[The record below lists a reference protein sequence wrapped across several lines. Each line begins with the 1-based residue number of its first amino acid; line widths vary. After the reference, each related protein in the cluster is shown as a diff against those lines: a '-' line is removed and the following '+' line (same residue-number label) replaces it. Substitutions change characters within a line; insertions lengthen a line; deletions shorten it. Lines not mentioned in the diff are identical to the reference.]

1 MSHASHSP
9 SATPAPESAP
19 ESTTQIVAALS
30 LKGGVGKTSVV
41 LGVAGAA
48 ASAGLKVLVID
59 LDPQANATATL
70 NPESAQFT
78 TSDVL
83 YDGRPGIAADAIVP
97 SSWEGTLDLIASEPA
112 LEHRSQSP
120 GTGSEL
126 RLRTALDGVAS
137 NYDLVLFDCP
147 PSLGELTRNALYA
160 ATSALVVTEPTFFAV
175 QGAAQAIEAV
185 RVVSEHGNPELKP
198 AGIVVNRMR
207 NTLEDHREHMAD
219 LQKEFGK
226 LVLGGL
232 PDRSAVPQAQ
242 GAQIPVQM
250 WKSNGAADIS
260 KAIGLLLNR
269 LVGKTVVNVT
279 TTTVN
284 LSDSTPRTEPTEAS
298 SEKKLKKNKTKKKK
312 ASTQEIAKTVDLT
325 NKPESLANLTP
336 TYRFT
341 TSEDK

>member
-1 MSHASHSP
+1 MSPASHSP
-9 SATPAPESAP
+9 NTSPTPAP
-19 ESTTQIVAALS
+19 TTQVVAALS

-48 ASAGLKVLVID
+48 AAAGLKVLVVD

-70 NPESAQFT
+70 NPKTKEFT

-83 YDGRPGIAADAIVP
+83 YDGRSGIAADAIVA
-97 SSWEGTLDLIASEPA
+97 SAWQGKLDLIASEPA

-120 GTGSEL
+120 GAGSEL
-126 RLRTALDGVAS
+126 RLRTALEGVTEQ
-137 NYDLVLFDCP
+137 YDLILFDCP

-175 QGAAQAIEAV
+175 QGAAQAIEAI
-185 RVVSEHGNPELKP
+185 RVVAEHGNPELEP

-207 NTLEDHREHMAD
+207 TTLEDNRERMAD
-219 LQKEFGK
+219 LRQEFGE

-242 GAQIPVQM
+242 GAQIPVQQ
-250 WKSNGAADIS
+250 WESNGAADIS
-260 KAIGLLLNR
+260 KALGLLLNK
-269 LVGKTVVNVT
+269 LMGTTVVDVM
-279 TTTVN
+279 TTTV
-284 LSDSTPRTEPTEAS
+284 DVSTAAAPKQTKS
-298 SEKKLKKNKTKKKK
+298 KNKKHKTKKPKV
-312 ASTQEIAKTVDLT
+312 SKTVDLT
-325 NKPESLANLTP
+325 SKKRSLANLTP

-341 TSEDK
+341 TSEDS